1 LLRRACLETK
11 DWPGAPRIAINI
23 AAAQLR
29 DEMLSQH
36 VLDVLSQCRFPAT
49 RLEIEITEDALVTDI
64 ATARATLASLKN
76 AGVHVVL
83 DDFGTG
89 YSSLQHLSELPFDAL
104 KIDQSFVRS
113 MNDNESAMMMVKTIL
128 QLARNMGLGLIAE
141 GIETEEQLAALVSLG
156 CERGQGFHLGLPQ
169 PSMARTGEGEKS
181 SAGIWKPRRGRTGRG
196 PARYRAALSG
206 RDTRRSASSPDAADA

>member
-1 LLRRACLETK
+1 
-11 DWPGAPRIAINI
+11 
-23 AAAQLR
+23 
-29 DEMLSQH
+29 M
-36 VLDVLSQCRFPAT
+36 
-49 RLEIEITEDALVTDI
+49 
-64 ATARATLASLKN
+64 
-76 AGVHVVL
+76 
-83 DDFGTG
+83 
-89 YSSLQHLSELPFDAL
+89 SELPFDAL

-128 QLARNMGLGLIAE
+128 QLARNLGLGLIAE

-169 PSMARTGEGEKS
+169 PSSARTGEEEKS